1 MDACEAKVDLETV
14 TYFPFLFSARWER
27 AEAAELFD
35 SGLVRPSRMTFE
47 AADAAFADVTFG
59 GATWESALP
68 AAVLEALPV
77 EGFVK
82 TEEAFDAVFG
92 PVVFLVM

>member
-1 MDACEAKVDLETV
+1 
-14 TYFPFLFSARWER
+14 
-27 AEAAELFD
+27 
-35 SGLVRPSRMTFE
+35 MTFE